1 MSQPPYAYGQYT
13 GQQSQQNFQY
23 IPNANQPPGLSYG
36 AMPQAPNPAFI
47 TGNFAATNNSFEQN
61 SSRIPGLGMGGGF
74 PSSVAAPAYPTSND
88 TLWRPGDVTIPKA
101 PNVPNDFRPQKASKQ
116 QPNFQAPVSADA
128 SQSGARSAQTAG
140 NSEVLEEGE
149 LSEGEFED
157 LYEPGHSTH
166 AVNAKPAQAS
176 RPSSTAVD
184 NQGSAGDADESSI
197 YDTGSSKGKST
208 MIVLRPHC
216 LLSKK
221 MMRNIPLVS
230 IANLMLC
237 EFETALGLIRPT
249 FPPEKYRKKPPPLP
263 WHHLG
268 QNALYR
274 LQNLSAHLP
283 LNGLDP
289 EIVKNLFADL
299 GLDMPTQKPPQ
310 PSTKSSSQ
318 NHQQPATQ
326 TSPQEVTSPTLPAQ
340 TSDQSDSQTNGATRV
355 NMADKRPRNAR
366 TKSRTTTP
374 ISPVAA
380 AIAAPKPVESS
391 AQLKAKTKAENTL
404 KLQQKLAALRKAQEA
419 EAKRKQEQATTQQ
432 TSINATSR
440 VQSERPAPDS
450 GTAATPQRSKQNS
463 PKIDVPIGSPATKV
477 PGLTLPS
484 LSQPTVA
491 VRNLKRPVASDF
503 DGGYSSGNS
512 MLKRTRTQERLI
524 IDVSEE
530 EDDDDEDVEMDI
542 GSPIDGPPGAAIQT
556 IGGGTPSQS
565 NSLGTFPPLSNRRSQ
580 KRIAEAEAKKAA
592 KKPNGSVTPVAA
604 ASPPRLWREKVER
617 RERISSYHLPIV
629 DAALQEKQ
637 QRLKQLQME
646 AAQVELEV
654 QARLEERNKLSA
666 EMDALKDI
674 DVDIFNPTAPSP
686 LPTPDQSCAN
696 DYKRPQ
702 SAVQES
708 VANTDTSS
716 SELPAT
722 GTTQSR
728 VAPLVPSHSS
738 IRAPSPKEA
747 VSRPEAT
754 EDPVSSSEK
763 SDMDID
769 SSDSS
774 SDEGEDIN
782 IEPVGGGETAAPS
795 LIRQNSLPSLE
806 QAVPNVKEASGNSSN
821 EAVQEKE
828 ANGPDTSLSLAE
840 SQPQTA
846 IEVANDAD
854 ASLQA
859 SVADLSADEED
870 PYEPVLGQISSTDK
884 IQLSDEEEGEVDTL
898 SPLTHMILTARQ
910 VPDDD
915 PYEPS
920 PAQPVGP
927 ASKSTAQAAS
937 GEVQLRSP
945 RERKSLTMTQAEEQA
960 TTLSSEDLLS
970 YQSPSEVFPSVQIPP
985 KHFSDMRA
993 SDSDIIAQL
1002 GSVDSYNGEQKGRFI
1017 DGLRKVLSE
1026 LKSEPKRVNF
1036 ENITS
1041 AILQYRKEFFGGD
1054 DSKVLPLEGVAI

>member
-1 MSQPPYAYGQYT
+1 MAE
-13 GQQSQQNFQY
+13 
-23 IPNANQPPGLSYG
+23 AKK
-36 AMPQAPNPAFI
+36 
-47 TGNFAATNNSFEQN
+47 
-61 SSRIPGLGMGGGF
+61 
-74 PSSVAAPAYPTSND
+74 
-88 TLWRPGDVTIPKA
+88 KA
-101 PNVPNDFRPQKASKQ
+101 QEA
-116 QPNFQAPVSADA
+116 
-128 SQSGARSAQTAG
+128 
-140 NSEVLEEGE
+140 
-149 LSEGEFED
+149 
-157 LYEPGHSTH
+157 
-166 AVNAKPAQAS
+166 
-176 RPSSTAVD
+176 
-184 NQGSAGDADESSI
+184 I
-197 YDTGSSKGKST
+197 
-208 MIVLRPHC
+208 
-216 LLSKK
+216 
-221 MMRNIPLVS
+221 
-230 IANLMLC
+230 
-237 EFETALGLIRPT
+237 LGLW
-249 FPPEKYRKKPPPLP
+249 PLKVRY
-263 WHHLG
+263 
-268 QNALYR
+268 QNYIDE
-274 LQNLSAHLP
+274 
-283 LNGLDP
+283 GLDP

-355 NMADKRPRNAR
+355 NMADKKAEERKDKIAR
-366 TKSRTTTP
+366 MLAEKKQKSAAAQDTAKTTTP

-565 NSLGTFPPLSNRRSQ
+565 NSLGTFPPLSSAPNWRHKSSPVQ
-580 KRIAEAEAKKAA
+580 TPPEHNHKLDSLHKQIEEAKKRIAEAEAKKAA

-604 ASPPRLWREKVER
+604 ASPAPTLGSSLKLPKSSELAKATQREKVER

-970 YQSPSEVFPSVQIPP
+970 YQSPLRFFRAYRFHPKYMDEVAGGLRSGTYSWRVDCNTPLCPSADERESCPNGLGCEYQ
-985 KHFSDMRA
+985 HFSDMRA
-993 SDSDIIAQL
+993 SGKSR
-1002 GSVDSYNGEQKGRFI
+1002 RFNTHCATHHL
-1017 DGLRKVLSE
+1017 DPGCF
-1026 LKSEPKRVNF
+1026 PP
-1036 ENITS
+1036 
-1041 AILQYRKEFFGGD
+1041 FG
-1054 DSKVLPLEGVAI
+1054 